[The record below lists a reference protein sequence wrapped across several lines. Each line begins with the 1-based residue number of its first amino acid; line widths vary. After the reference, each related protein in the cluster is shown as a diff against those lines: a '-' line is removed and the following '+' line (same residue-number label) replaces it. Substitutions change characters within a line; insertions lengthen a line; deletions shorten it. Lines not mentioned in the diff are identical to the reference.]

1 MLPLTPQFTSRK
13 VAIVGAGRVGSHVAI
28 GLLTNQL
35 VDEIVL
41 LDVNAAAAQAEVLDL
56 KDFCTALHIHTFIHA
71 GTYDDCADARFVVV
85 TAGRHRRPGESRLD
99 MLDGTFRILE
109 GIVGPLKDSGFHGT
123 LITVSNPVDVVSE
136 YLYRE
141 TGLPRNRCFGTG
153 TALDTI
159 RLQRIM
165 GNILGVERDQI
176 NAPVLGEH
184 GDSSFIARSHCS
196 VAGIPLKEYLRIW
209 PEDESLLQMGS
220 ILSTVRGSGGAI
232 IAGKGATEFGIGGTV
247 ASIISAILHNE
258 RRIMTLSAH
267 LSGEYGERDVS
278 VGVPCLVGDDGIE
291 SVLELELGED
301 EKEALRKSC
310 DVIRQSLVTIER

>member
-1 MLPLTPQFTSRK
+1 MQPLTPQFPSRK
-13 VAIVGAGRVGSHVAI
+13 VVIVGAGRVGSHVAI
-28 GLLTNQL
+28 GLLANQL
-35 VDEIVL
+35 VDEIVF
-41 LDVNAAAAQAEVLDL
+41 LDVNDAAAQAEVLDL
-56 KDFCTALHIHTFIHA
+56 EDFSTALHIHTYVHV
-71 GTYDDCADARFVVV
+71 GTYADCADARFAVL

-99 MLDGTFRILE
+99 MLDGTFKILE
-109 GIVGPLKDSGFHGT
+109 GIVGPLMESGFHGT

-136 YLYRE
+136 YLYRK

-165 GNILGVERDQI
+165 GSILGVENNQVDS
-176 NAPVLGEH
+176 PVMGEH

-196 VAGIPLKEYLRIW
+196 IAGIPLKEYLRIW
-209 PEDESLLQMGS
+209 PEDEGLLQMGS

-267 LSGEYGERDVS
+267 LTGEYGQSGVS
-278 VGVPCLVGDDGIE
+278 VGVPCLVGADGIE
-291 SVLELELGED
+291 NVLELDLYDD
-301 EKEALRKSC
+301 ERAALNRSC
-310 DVIRQSLVTIER
+310 EVIRQSLSSIPD